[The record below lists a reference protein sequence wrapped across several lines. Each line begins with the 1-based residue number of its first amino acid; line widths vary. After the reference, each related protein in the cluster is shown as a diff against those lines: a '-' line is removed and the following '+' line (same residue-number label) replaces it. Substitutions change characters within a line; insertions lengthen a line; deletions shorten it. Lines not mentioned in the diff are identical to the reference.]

1 MPIIRYQFRSKILSV
16 QITTFGYTFNRPLLR
31 TFSRPKNSIM
41 KKYFL
46 LVLPLLLSCFFASAQ
61 ADYKVVFDLTSKDS
75 VDQQAVIRWLREIVK
90 ASPDAKMEVVMY
102 AKGLTMV
109 VKDRSAVADAVTEL
123 ATNKNISF
131 KVCAVAM
138 KNQGIDKSQLLP
150 GVETVPDG
158 IYEIISKQRDGWGYI
173 KAKN

>member
-1 MPIIRYQFRSKILSV
+1 
-16 QITTFGYTFNRPLLR
+16 
-31 TFSRPKNSIM
+31 M
-41 KKYFL
+41 KKYFAFL
-46 LVLPLLLSCFFASAQ
+46 FPLLLAGFFASAQ

-102 AKGLTMV
+102 AKGVNMV
-109 VKDRSAVADAVTEL
+109 VKDKSSVADAVTEL

-131 KVCAVAM
+131 KVCAVAL

-158 IYEIISKQRDGWGYI
+158 IYEIIVKQKEGWGYI

>member
-1 MPIIRYQFRSKILSV
+1 
-16 QITTFGYTFNRPLLR
+16 
-31 TFSRPKNSIM
+31 M
-41 KKYFL
+41 KKSFSFL
-46 LVLPLLLSCFFASAQ
+46 IPLILFSISVVAQ
-61 ADYKVVFDLTSKDS
+61 SDYKVVFDLTSKDS
-75 VDQQAVIRWLREIVK
+75 IDQQAVIRWLKEIIN

-109 VKDRSAVADAVTEL
+109 VKDRSAVPDAVTEL
-123 ATNKNISF
+123 AKNKNVSF